1 MVEEFKKRS
10 GKAVILSTSRRSSSA
25 SAKRTSYSASS
36 IPPPLGT
43 SLPGRRVIRV
53 LNDLV
58 AVHGGQSL
66 HALST

>member
-1 MVEEFKKRS
+1 VAQK
-10 GKAVILSTSRRSSSA
+10 SSLNYPSA
-25 SAKRTSYSASS
+25 RCADVSDNRERLEIAR
-36 IPPPLGT
+36 GT